1 MARKRAAQPPL
12 ENLTYRWATPS
23 RWKDVEAL
31 FGAVGACEGC
41 WCMTWRRERQ
51 DYVAGKGAGNKRALK
66 KLIESNAR
74 PGVIAYHGREAIGW
88 CAVAPREEY
97 SYLMGR
103 SRVLTPV
110 DDTPVWSV
118 TCFFV
123 AKPYRRR
130 GVSTGLLRAAAEM
143 AITRGAPA
151 VEGYPYETN
160 PTKPF
165 TDVFVWTGTAAA
177 FLKAGFV
184 EVARR
189 SATRPIMR
197 FKTARPVSGS

>member
-1 MARKRAAQPPL
+1 
-12 ENLTYRWATPS
+12 
-23 RWKDVEAL
+23 
-31 FGAVGACEGC
+31 
-41 WCMTWRRERQ
+41 MTWRRARKDFE
-51 DYVAGKGAGNKRALK
+51 AGRASGNKRALK
-66 KLIESNAR
+66 RLVETNAR

-88 CAVAPREEY
+88 CALAPRAEY
-97 SYLMGR
+97 SYLER
-103 SRVLTPV
+103 SRVLAPV
-110 DDTPVWSV
+110 DEAAVWSV

-143 AITRGAPA
+143 AMSRGAKA
-151 VEGYPYETN
+151 VEGYPYLTH

-165 TDVFVWTGTAAA
+165 TDVFVWTGVAAA

-189 SATRPIMR
+189 SPTRPIMR